1 MSLSHTIKANQE
13 IISIAASLKGF
24 KYNEENLLTY
34 PEWLKRGYRV
44 KRGQHAFIKTRLWT
58 LGDNRRFI
66 PASLF
71 KIDQVEKINKNKFA
85 MV

>member
-13 IISIAASLKGF
+13 IISIAASF
-24 KYNEENLLTY
+24 KKYHYNGENLFTY

-44 KRGQHAFIKTRLWT
+44 KRGQKAYIKTRLWT
-58 LGDNRRFI
+58 LGNNRRFI

-71 KIDQVEKINKNKFA
+71 TINQVEKINKNQFA